1 MERIDLMPDIN
12 KYEFGKKI
20 KELRLKRHY
29 SLRQVSRQSQTATKK
44 AISPSYW
51 SLIERGKRNIPRPC
65 TLKRMAKG
73 LKTSPNEIMQLA
85 GYTEITSSNRKINSY
100 TENKIDLGNLID
112 NLLVATTKETQAE
125 LWGQP
130 FTWEEK
136 NHLRVAL
143 LAALSV
149 SNIQVKKQ
157 AWSNKFETNLHSTL
171 KG

>member
-1 MERIDLMPDIN
+1 
-12 KYEFGKKI
+12 
-20 KELRLKRHY
+20 
-29 SLRQVSRQSQTATKK
+29 
-44 AISPSYW
+44 
-51 SLIERGKRNIPRPC
+51 
-65 TLKRMAKG
+65 MAKG

-130 FTWEEK
+130 LTWEQK
-136 NHLRVAL
+136 NNLRVAL
-143 LAALSV
+143 LTALTIN
-149 SNIQVKKQ
+149 NIQVKKQ